1 MLRDLGYHEVGAVD
15 GVMGSRTR
23 GAVLAFR
30 ADHGLPLDPVIDAA
44 FVAALETAKPRAVSS
59 ERASGQPA
67 ASRIVTAANAQIA
80 LGAAGSAG
88 IALTDLAPLITQAED
103 GRDIA
108 TRVLDLVGLGA
119 HAAMVLPLLGSVLFL
134 AIIVFAIK
142 SRAARI
148 EDHRLGKTP

>member
-1 MLRDLGYHEVGAVD
+1 MLRDLGYHEVGTLD

-44 FVAALETAKPRAVSS
+44 FVAALETAKPRAVTL

-80 LGAAGSAG
+80 LGAVGSAG
-88 IALTDLAPLITQAED
+88 MVLGEINPLVAQAED
-103 GRDIA
+103 GRDLA
-108 TRVLDLVGLGA
+108 TRVLDLVGFGA
-119 HAAMVLPLLGSVLFL
+119 YAATILPLLGALIFL
-134 AIIVFAIK
+134 AIIVFAVK